1 METREKIKLENLSH
15 DLIEMG
21 EKLKDLANNNLH
33 NIDFDDTVINLM
45 DLRYD
50 IKSVVE
56 LLHNIETYQ

>member
-1 METREKIKLENLSH
+1 METREKIKLENLSR

-21 EKLKDLANNNLH
+21 EKIKDLTKNNLR
-33 NIDFDDTVINLM
+33 NIDFDDTTGALM

-56 LLHNIETYQ
+56 LLHKIETYQ